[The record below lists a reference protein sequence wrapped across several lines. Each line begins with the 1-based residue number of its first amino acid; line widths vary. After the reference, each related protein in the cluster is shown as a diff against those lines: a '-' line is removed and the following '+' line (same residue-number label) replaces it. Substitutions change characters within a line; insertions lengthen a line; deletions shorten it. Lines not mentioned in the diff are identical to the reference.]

1 MSSNYTKDMTEL
13 HTKFGVQEAVKKLS
27 PELLLEFLNFRIN
40 FIEEEFTELKKAR
53 DERNMDD
60 VVDAFI
66 DLAVIAIGS
75 LEAAGVDVDLAWN
88 RVLDANMSKNPGVNP
103 NRPNKFGL
111 PDMVKPLG
119 WVAPS
124 HADNLGVF
132 SKL

>member
-1 MSSNYTKDMTEL
+1 MTEL
-13 HTKFGVQEAVKKLS
+13 HSKFGVQEIVRNLT

-53 DERNMDD
+53 DERDMDD

-75 LEAAGVDVDLAWN
+75 LEAAGVDVDKAWN
-88 RVLDANMSKNPGVNP
+88 KVLNANMSKNPGINP

-111 PDMVKPLG
+111 PDMVKPDNFIP
-119 WVAPS
+119 PS
-124 HADNLGVF
+124 HKDNLGLLEKI
-132 SKL
+132 SA